1 MALTLTQ
8 INQLY
13 VSYFGRPADF
23 AGASYYQTAN
33 ATPNQVAAAFAASA
47 ESQALYGNLSAADQ
61 VNTIYQNLFG
71 RSAEI
76 AGLQYWTQQINSGAI
91 SLAGVALAIGNA
103 AQGTDQTTLFN
114 KVIVANSFTS
124 ALDTT
129 NEVLGYSGTAA
140 AASARSFLTTVTA
153 TNLTASQSAVDSQVA
168 AAVTIGSTYSLTA
181 NTGSTVDTLVGTA
194 RDEFFVGSAA
204 TIQTGDSID
213 GGAGIDTFI
222 YNSAAAGYTLPTLTN
237 VELLQFNTPT
247 ATTINTSAVT
257 GITGVT
263 VVGAATGTNVTTASG
278 VNTTFTGNS
287 STAVAAL
294 TATNT
299 GATVAVGV
307 ASGLNVTTLTVTDT
321 ALATLNLSSTG
332 SANTI
337 GTLTTTAVAGTTTAP
352 TTLNVTG
359 SAKLTITNAID
370 NNFTVVNA
378 AGSTGGVDI
387 AVGNGAVTATGGS
400 GNDRFNF
407 GATLTTADKVDG
419 GAGVNTVAV
428 SGADLT
434 TASNVELAGLNAV
447 TNIQTVEFTGA
458 TGTTIAGGTTAT
470 SFTNTAVTKL
480 LFNTTGADT
489 VNAAGSAR
497 TYAFG
502 SSNDGAATFN
512 NGTGVTTT
520 NLSLEGSS
528 TAIAKAAGITVNL
541 NSTDLTA
548 TPSLVSTI
556 NIASSGS
563 YAVNSVAQAN
573 TTGLI
578 TAQAG
583 STIKIT
589 GSQDLTTSVA
599 TKSIV
604 DASAFTG
611 KLSITGST
619 GADVIT
625 LGSAAD
631 TVIVGYT
638 AASGSGNTAV
648 AATAGSTYT
657 NLDTINGF
665 VKADTLVLGSITNTA
680 TSLVKF
686 DATNSVSFEQ
696 ALVSAEQAITGSG
709 VTASY
714 FNYGGNTYVV
724 ANTDSSN
731 SVTATGSTDLVVK
744 IAGVQTLTADT
755 AGIHGA

>member
-23 AGASYYQTAN
+23 SGASFYQTAN
-33 ATPNQVAAAFAASA
+33 ATPSQVAAAFAASA

-61 VNTIYQNLFG
+61 VNAVYQNLFG

-91 SLAGVALAIGNA
+91 SLANAALAIGNA

-168 AAVTIGSTYSLTA
+168 AAVTIGSTYNLTA

-204 TIQTGDSID
+204 TIQAGDSVN
-213 GGAGIDTFI
+213 GGAGTDTFI
-222 YNSAAAGYTLPTLTN
+222 YNNAATGYTLPTLTN
-237 VELLQFNTPT
+237 IELLQFNTPT
-247 ATTINTSAVT
+247 ATAIDTSAVS

-263 VVGAATGTNVTTASG
+263 VVGAATGTTVTTASG
-278 VNTTFTGNS
+278 VSTTFAGNS

-294 TATNT
+294 TVANT
-299 GATVAVGV
+299 GATAAVGV

-337 GTLTTTAVAGTTTAP
+337 GTLAAAPVVGTTTAP

-359 SAKLTITNAID
+359 SAKLTITNAIND
-370 NNFTVVNA
+370 NFTVVNA

-387 AVGNGAVTATGGS
+387 AVGTGAAATVTGGS
-400 GNDRFNF
+400 GNDRFVF
-407 GATLTTADKVDG
+407 GTSLTTADKVDG
-419 GAGVNTVAV
+419 GAGTDTIALTGADFTV
-428 SGADLT
+428 SGQA
-434 TASNVELAGLNAV
+434 AQLAGLNAV
-447 TNIQTVEFTGA
+447 TSIETLEFTGTVGA
-458 TGTTIAGGTTAT
+458 TISGGTAT
-470 SFTNTAVTKL
+470 TSLTNAGITKI
-480 LFNTTGADT
+480 LFNTADT
-489 VNAAGSAR
+489 TNADIVQLAGSAR

-502 SSNDGAATFN
+502 SSNTGNATLTLSSGASTINLAIEGGAAKGN
-512 NGTGVTTT
+512 VGTVQVAA
-520 NLSLEGSS
+520 SS
-528 TAIAKAAGITVNL
+528 TDIAAN
-541 NSTDLTA
+541 
-548 TPSLVSTI
+548 PSLVETI
-556 NIASSGS
+556 NLVSTGTTSGL
-563 YAVNSVAQAN
+563 AN
-573 TTGLI
+573 TIAGINTY
-578 TAQAG
+578 AG

-589 GSQDLTTSVA
+589 GSQDLAIAAVTNKA
-599 TKSIV
+599 IV

-611 KLSITGST
+611 KLAITGSAF
-619 GADVIT
+619 GDVIT
-625 LGSAAD
+625 LGSGAD
-631 TVIVGYT
+631 TVTVG
-638 AASGSGNTAV
+638 A
-648 AATAGSTYT
+648 AGSTYT

-665 VKADTLVLGSITNTA
+665 VKADTLILTGATVTA
-680 TSLVKF
+680 AANLVKF

-724 ANTDSSN
+724 ANTDTQN

-755 AGIHGA
+755 TGIHGA

>member
-23 AGASYYQTAN
+23 SGASFYQTAN
-33 ATPNQVAAAFAASA
+33 ATPSQVAAAFASSA

-61 VNTIYQNLFG
+61 VNAVYQNLFG

-91 SLAGVALAIGNA
+91 SLANAALAIGNA

-204 TIQTGDSID
+204 TIQTGDSVN
-213 GGAGIDTFI
+213 GGAGTDTFI
-222 YNSAAAGYTLPTLTN
+222 YNNAATGYTLPTLTSI
-237 VELLQFNTPT
+237 ELLQFNTPT
-247 ATTINTSAVT
+247 ATAIDTSAVS

-263 VVGAATGTNVTTASG
+263 VVGAATGTTVTTASG
-278 VNTTFTGNS
+278 VSTTFAGNS

-294 TATNT
+294 TAANT
-299 GATVAVGV
+299 GATAAVGV

-387 AVGNGAVTATGGS
+387 TVGNGAVTATGGS
-400 GNDRFNF
+400 GNDRFAF
-407 GATLTTADKVDG
+407 GSTFNGSDVVDG
-419 GAGVNTVAV
+419 GAGVNT
-428 SGADLT
+428 
-434 TASNVELAGLNAV
+434 LALDGLNFTDR
-447 TNIQTVEFTGA
+447 TNATSVAELNAINALKNFQVLEFTGTA
-458 TGTTIAGGTTAT
+458 ATTIAGGTAEGAL
-470 SFTNTAVTKL
+470 TNSSITKL
-480 LFNTTGADT
+480 VFNTSSTANTDT
-489 VNAAGSAR
+489 VNNAGATR

-502 SSNDGAATFN
+502 ALNDGAATLN
-512 NGTGVTTT
+512 LASGNSTV
-520 NLSLEGSS
+520 NLSLEGAVASQGGVAAVTVLTVAPL
-528 TAIAKAAGITVNL
+528 TA
-541 NSTDLTA
+541 DLTA
-548 TPSLVSTI
+548 NPALVSTV
-556 NIASSGS
+556 NIASSS
-563 YAVNSVAQAN
+563 TAATSVGAN
-573 TTGLI
+573 TIATL

-583 STIKIT
+583 STVKIT
-589 GSQDLTTSVA
+589 GSNDLTISAVTNKA
-599 TKSIV
+599 IV

-611 KLSITGST
+611 KLVITGST
-619 GADVIT
+619 GADVFT

-631 TVIVGYT
+631 TINVG
-638 AASGSGNTAV
+638 A
-648 AATAGSTYT
+648 AGSTYAAT
-657 NLDTINGF
+657 DTINGF
-665 VKADTLVLGSITNTA
+665 VKADTLVLGSIVNST
-680 TSLVKF
+680 TSLVTYN
-686 DATNSVSFEQ
+686 ASSAGSLEL
-696 ALVSAEQAITGSG
+696 ALAGAEAAITGSG
-709 VTASY
+709 VTAAQ

-724 ANTDSSN
+724 ANTDTTN
-731 SVTATGSTDLVVK
+731 TVTTSGSTDLVVK
-744 IAGVQTLTADT
+744 IAGVQTLTADST
-755 AGIHGA
+755 GIHGA

>member
-23 AGASYYQTAN
+23 SGASFYQTAN
-33 ATPNQVAAAFAASA
+33 ATPSQVAAAFAASA

-61 VNTIYQNLFG
+61 VNAVYQNLFG

-91 SLAGVALAIGNA
+91 SLANAALAIGNA

-168 AAVTIGSTYSLTA
+168 AAVTIGSTYNLTA

-204 TIQTGDSID
+204 TIQAGDSVN
-213 GGAGIDTFI
+213 GGAGTDTFI
-222 YNSAAAGYTLPTLTN
+222 YNNAATGYTLPTLTN
-237 VELLQFNTPT
+237 IELLQFNTPT
-247 ATTINTSAVT
+247 ATAIDTSAVS

-263 VVGAATGTNVTTASG
+263 VVGAATGTTVTTASG
-278 VNTTFTGNS
+278 VSTTFGGNS
-287 STAVAAL
+287 ATAVAAL
-294 TATNT
+294 TAANT
-299 GATVAVGV
+299 GATAAVGV

-337 GTLTTTAVAGTTTAP
+337 GTLTTTAVTGTTAAP
-352 TTLNVTG
+352 STLNVTG

-378 AGSTGGVDI
+378 AGNTAGVDI
-387 AVGNGAVTATGGS
+387 ALGNGAVTVTGGS

-407 GATLTTADKVDG
+407 GANLTTADKVDG
-419 GAGVNTVAV
+419 GAGTDIVAV

-434 TASNVELAGLNAV
+434 TAGSTTLAGLNAV
-447 TNIQTVEFTGA
+447 TNIETVEFTGA
-458 TGTTIAGGTTAT
+458 TGTTIAGGSTAT

-480 LFNTTGADT
+480 LFNTTGNDVVT
-489 VNAAGSAR
+489 AAGSAR

-502 SSNDGAATFN
+502 ASNDGSASLTF
-512 NGTGVTTT
+512 GAGVSTI

-528 TAIAKAAGITVNL
+528 TAVGKAAGITVAPL
-541 NSTDLTA
+541 AADLTA

-563 YAVNSVAQAN
+563 FTSTTAGAQAN

-599 TKSIV
+599 NKSIV

-611 KLSITGST
+611 KLSITGSAA
-619 GADVIT
+619 ADTIT
-625 LGSAAD
+625 LGSGAD
-631 TVIVGYT
+631 TVIVLAT
-638 AASGSGNTAV
+638 AAAAGGN
-648 AATAGSTYT
+648 AATTAGSTYT